1 LDRDEIRVDVEQGI
15 QGVIES
21 ARSMESYFL
30 KKRLEIAAQKPE
42 LLIKDDANELRL
54 ELIRK
59 DELLK
64 KNYEKISHWQS
75 ILSDVQAATAGNDFY
90 LIDAF

>member
-90 LIDAF
+90 FIGAF

>member
-90 LIDAF
+90 LAGAF